1 MDAVFV
7 IPDNTVINDD
17 GALNLER
24 SFSLSPSKPEEA
36 RMTTCDPAA
45 ASCSFLPSHNR
56 ESPVLEASTRA
67 RALKKQRWVMMLSQS
82 LFTGELHRGTIVTIE
97 RRNPLSCH
105 HNQCTANEDVIGF
118 THTAQGFG
126 GDCHLEQ
133 PFTQPKGYTSA
144 TIEH

>member
-82 LFTGELHRGTIVTIE
+82 LFTGE
-97 RRNPLSCH
+97 
-105 HNQCTANEDVIGF
+105 Q
-118 THTAQGFG
+118 
-126 GDCHLEQ
+126 
-133 PFTQPKGYTSA
+133 
-144 TIEH
+144 